1 MDNII
6 TNLLPEIVVLLT
18 SISLLINSIVDQ
30 NDKRITNKIIL
41 TLGLIIATF
50 TCYQQS
56 TYELFLNGVLENT
69 EFTKSIK
76 FILILTSLLALI
88 FVSNSKSEELKNY
101 FNEYCFLLTLS
112 LVGSMLLISS
122 REFFML
128 IIAFETLSIPIY
140 LITAMGPNPRLSVE
154 ASTKLFFFGTFST
167 VILVFSAVLFFAS
180 TGSTF
185 FSVEFWQIKD
195 LIPLLSIFFM
205 LIAVSF
211 KAGLF
216 PFHFWVSDTY
226 QAAPL
231 NLIPYLSVIPKISII
246 CFFIIFMQ
254 DYSSNG
260 NNKIIT
266 DNIVIAFSCIS
277 IIFGSILTMKQEKL
291 LRLLAYS
298 GIPHAGMLL
307 LFSVLDFS
315 IAKDFIIIYITFYSV
330 ANICLYISLNSLKI
344 SSEEIT
350 LNSLKGIFKDNPFV
364 AISLAI
370 SLLSL
375 AGAPLTAGF
384 WGKFNVVI
392 LSYSSYGMLIP
403 IVILLGALMSFYYY
417 IKIIRNLFSSKQIN
431 TFQGIEISNINYLI
445 LTICIFMTILL
456 GINPGL
462 IIKIL

>member
-1 MDNII
+1 
-6 TNLLPEIVVLLT
+6 
-18 SISLLINSIVDQ
+18 
-30 NDKRITNKIIL
+30 
-41 TLGLIIATF
+41 
-50 TCYQQS
+50 
-56 TYELFLNGVLENT
+56 
-69 EFTKSIK
+69 
-76 FILILTSLLALI
+76 
-88 FVSNSKSEELKNY
+88 
-101 FNEYCFLLTLS
+101 
-112 LVGSMLLISS
+112 
-122 REFFML
+122 
-128 IIAFETLSIPIY
+128 
-140 LITAMGPNPRLSVE
+140 
-154 ASTKLFFFGTFST
+154 
-167 VILVFSAVLFFAS
+167 
-180 TGSTF
+180 
-185 FSVEFWQIKD
+185 
-195 LIPLLSIFFM
+195 
-205 LIAVSF
+205 
-211 KAGLF
+211 
-216 PFHFWVSDTY
+216 
-226 QAAPL
+226 
-231 NLIPYLSVIPKISII
+231 
-246 CFFIIFMQ
+246 MQ

-364 AISLAI
+364 SLSLAI

-392 LSYSSYGMLIP
+392 LSYSSYGILIP
-403 IVILLGALMSFYYY
+403 IIILLGALMSFYYY

-431 TFQGIEISNINYLI
+431 TFQDIQISDINYLI
-445 LTICIFMTILL
+445 LTICIVITIIL

-462 IIKIL
+462 ILLIL

>member
-1 MDNII
+1 
-6 TNLLPEIVVLLT
+6 
-18 SISLLINSIVDQ
+18 
-30 NDKRITNKIIL
+30 
-41 TLGLIIATF
+41 
-50 TCYQQS
+50 
-56 TYELFLNGVLENT
+56 
-69 EFTKSIK
+69 
-76 FILILTSLLALI
+76 
-88 FVSNSKSEELKNY
+88 
-101 FNEYCFLLTLS
+101 
-112 LVGSMLLISS
+112 
-122 REFFML
+122 
-128 IIAFETLSIPIY
+128 
-140 LITAMGPNPRLSVE
+140 
-154 ASTKLFFFGTFST
+154 
-167 VILVFSAVLFFAS
+167 
-180 TGSTF
+180 
-185 FSVEFWQIKD
+185 
-195 LIPLLSIFFM
+195 
-205 LIAVSF
+205 
-211 KAGLF
+211 
-216 PFHFWVSDTY
+216 
-226 QAAPL
+226 
-231 NLIPYLSVIPKISII
+231 
-246 CFFIIFMQ
+246 MQ
-254 DYSSNG
+254 DYSSSAI
-260 NNKIIT
+260 NKVIIDNIIIT
-266 DNIVIAFSCIS
+266 FSCIS

-307 LFSVLDFS
+307 LFSVLNFG
-315 IAKDFIIIYITFYSV
+315 IAKDFIIIYLTFYSV

-445 LTICIFMTILL
+445 LTICIFMTLLL